1 MNTHTEYRRHSYRP
15 PEQAPTAQDNE
26 AAVNQLAHHRDP
38 SLASNRAAPAT
49 GRRGIAWVRPTELAT
64 YAAPLVGRGIDLQ
77 AELIRRARRTPTK
90 ATHVIQRGLS
100 RPVSPPTPVNGQEG
114 LQL

>member
-15 PEQAPTAQDNE
+15 PEPAPAAQDIE
-26 AAVNQLAHHRDP
+26 AAVNQLAHHHDP
-38 SLASNRAAPAT
+38 SLGSSPAT
-49 GRRGIAWVRPTELAT
+49 PATAKRGITWVRPTELAT

-90 ATHVIQRGLS
+90 ATHAIQRGLS
-100 RPVSPPTPVNGQEG
+100 RPISPPTPVNRQEG